1 MASTEGPA
9 RAHGTYFRLR
19 SHVQGADNKTDR
31 HGRRRPFASWM
42 KRLASL
48 KSLHTDSS
56 HSNSLRPSNSSTI
69 KGKKPNV
76 SKHNPYSFA
85 RAESHNN
92 GHLAFNGP
100 IPAQRSRSRHSS
112 LSHGKQSGSISHES
126 QTHPKS
132 RAPTLATTAET
143 TISDTGRSGAGTTF
157 TAAHTDG
164 GHDSTFSSPA
174 QSVRSMTTTLT
185 TLQSTAPAV
194 NQAPVQNNNINV
206 FGNQPATALPA
217 HLAPHNQPTTY
228 HSAIANNML
237 TDDASVLTLA
247 SSSKRRR
254 RNSVDTN
261 ASVKALAPASMF
273 GGSRE
278 SLPLSVLSGTI
289 INPHNVADNASLRD
303 TASYYGPRSA
313 SAMNAERASLIS
325 ASGITAP
332 ALVSERNSY
341 IGSKPVGDGGSIRSN
356 LMGHN
361 VGDRDTSSRV
371 DRIPLHGRN
380 DSLGAGSLGGLSI
393 GAREIMRER
402 EMVTAPTSPLP
413 ATPA

>member
-19 SHVQGADNKTDR
+19 STAHDADNQADR

-48 KSLHTDSS
+48 KSLHTDSLNS
-56 HSNSLRPSNSSTI
+56 HSFRPSNSTSM
-69 KGKKPNV
+69 KGKKVNV
-76 SKHNPYSFA
+76 AKHNPYSFS
-85 RAESHNN
+85 RTDSHNP
-92 GHLAFNGP
+92 GHLSFSTP
-100 IPAQRSRSRHSS
+100 MSAQRSRSRSRHSS
-112 LSHGKQSGSISHES
+112 LSHSKHSASISHDS
-126 QTHPKS
+126 QSHPKS

-143 TISDTGRSGAGTTF
+143 TISDTGRSGVGTTV
-157 TAAHTDG
+157 TAARTEGDE
-164 GHDSTFSSPA
+164 DSTFSSPA
-174 QSVRSMTTTLT
+174 HSVRSMTTTLT
-185 TLQSTAPAV
+185 TLQSTAAGA
-194 NQAPVQNNNINV
+194 NQGQVLTPTSQHP
-206 FGNQPATALPA
+206 NQPATAIPA
-217 HLAPHNQPTTY
+217 HLAPHNHPATY
-228 HSAIANNML
+228 HSATANNVL

-289 INPHNVADNASLRD
+289 INPHNIADNASLRD
-303 TASYYGPRSA
+303 TGSYYGPRSA

-332 ALVSERNSY
+332 ALASERNSY
-341 IGSKPVGDGGSIRSN
+341 ISTKPVGDGGSIRSN
-356 LMGHN
+356 LMGHV
-361 VGDRDTSSRV
+361 VGERDGLNRSDRL
-371 DRIPLHGRN
+371 PMHARN

-393 GAREIMRER
+393 GTREYMRDR
-402 EMVTAPTSPLP
+402 EMVTAPTSPMP
-413 ATPA
+413 A